1 MRTRRFALG
10 GDTRFEARLMPLPF
24 LAEPH
29 VVLVAHDRHHGH
41 VVMRSINSGVRRTE
55 QGQTWVDA
63 MVRRLNDWAE

>member
-1 MRTRRFALG
+1 
-10 GDTRFEARLMPLPF
+10 MPLPF